1 MRNYLVALAVTAL
14 LVAASVASAQLGG
27 LVGQS
32 PSGTIVQTVFDA
44 NSDAVGFNSM
54 SITPSLVV
62 PATSTAQAGFTA
74 GVKTSG
80 TVITTKTTVIT
91 TCSVTTGPTLP
102 AIQRYEPITIINRS
116 GGSCLIWPSKGATV
130 ETALGTDS
138 AANAPFTM
146 LTNTDVT
153 FRPISATYWVQ

>member
-1 MRNYLVALAVTAL
+1 MRKYLAALAITATL
-14 LVAASVASAQLGG
+14 FAASLASAQLGG

-44 NSDAVGFNSM
+44 NSDATGFNAM
-54 SITPSLVV
+54 ALTPSLAV
-62 PATSTAQAGFTA
+62 PSTSTAQAGFTA

-80 TVITTKTTVIT
+80 TVLTTKTTVIT
-91 TCSVTTGPTLP
+91 TCSSSTGATLP
-102 AIQRYEPITIINRS
+102 AIQRYEPIIVINRS

-153 FRPISATYWVQ
+153 FRPVSATYWVQ